1 MPNNSIL
8 DKVFLNQMK
17 QKYIKQFGC
26 EYEDDFSD
34 LNIDNNKRNQRLL
47 KYQQM
52 RISKRKKAKTTD

>member
-34 LNIDNNKRNQRLL
+34 LNIDNNQRNQRLL
-47 KYQQM
+47 
-52 RISKRKKAKTTD
+52 